1 MLKKLFLISFVV
13 LLGGNIYSQQDSITV
28 YQIQYDRTLKVDAT
42 QNILKGVY
50 ELTSFIEFEKSI
62 FQKKNKTVNPDKLV
76 MDNDDAAVLFY
87 TPSDRNVSV
96 LYKDYKEREIY
107 SKNEVAY
114 KYFTVKDSLDI
125 FNWNILRDKQEILG
139 FSCQMAT
146 MDFRGRKYEAWFT
159 TKLPIGGPWK
169 YDGLPGLIMEIK
181 SIDNFI
187 AYKAIGIKNVK
198 IKYDS
203 LENPFKLKDVLT
215 WNEFKAL
222 YKKKSMELINYRP
235 NKNAGGIESSRGGIE
250 TYIDK
255 DDEEYNTA
263 VKKMYKSND

>member
-1 MLKKLFLISFVV
+1 MMKKLFLILFIV
-13 LLGGNIYSQQDSITV
+13 LLGCNIYSQQDSITV
-28 YQIQYDRTLKVDAT
+28 YQIQYDRTLKIDAT
-42 QNILKGVY
+42 QNTLKGVY

-62 FQKKNKTVNPDKLV
+62 FQKKNIAENSDKFV
-76 MDNDDAAVLFY
+76 MDDYDDTVLFY
-87 TPSDRNVSV
+87 TPSDKNISV

-125 FNWNILRDKQEILG
+125 FNWNILSDKQEILG

-159 TKLPIGGPWK
+159 TELPIGGPWK

-181 SIDNFI
+181 SMDDFI
-187 AYKAIGIKNVK
+187 VYKAIGVKNAK

-203 LENPFKLKDVLT
+203 LENPLKLKDALT
-215 WNEFKAL
+215 WDEFKAL
-222 YKKKSMELINYRP
+222 YKKKAIELISYRP
-235 NKNAGGIESSRGGIE
+235 NENAGGIESSRGGIE
-250 TYIDK
+250 TYIDE
-255 DDEEYNTA
+255 DDEEYNKA
-263 VKKMYKSND
+263 LKKMYKSND